1 MRKARRSGI
10 MNLVDAARE
19 REWMA
24 QWRRAG
30 AALERVRA
38 DDLAHLEG
46 TAALAAADT
55 LLAMGANLPLP
66 ADRVTWSG
74 LIEFQRQLQGKR

>member
-1 MRKARRSGI
+1 
-10 MNLVDAARE
+10 MNLVLPDAVRE
-19 REWMA
+19 REWLA

-46 TAALAAADT
+46 AAALSAADT
-55 LLAMGANLPLP
+55 LLAIGADLPLP
-66 ADRVTWSG
+66 ADRITWSG
-74 LIEFQRQLQGKR
+74 LIDFQRMLQGKR